1 MGGPGRH
8 FDITPAQCRAAR
20 AALSIT
26 QPELG
31 QLSKLSRDV
40 IVRLER
46 GATGLHYTTP
56 GLVEAAL
63 ASRGVNLVH
72 DELGSGLR
80 IARTR
85 PLSAEMAADE
95 IISPAQCR
103 AARAMLDISLRH
115 LAKLVGINKK
125 FLHDHEGEKAQVDA
139 AILKLVRAT
148 LVVNGI
154 VLTNEASFVAVQM
167 KHWTSGI

>member
-1 MGGPGRH
+1 
-8 FDITPAQCRAAR
+8 
-20 AALSIT
+20 
-26 QPELG
+26 
-31 QLSKLSRDV
+31 
-40 IVRLER
+40 
-46 GATGLHYTTP
+46 
-56 GLVEAAL
+56 
-63 ASRGVNLVH
+63 
-72 DELGSGLR
+72 
-80 IARTR
+80 
-85 PLSAEMAADE
+85 MAADE

-167 KHWTSGI
+167 KHWTSGV